1 MIFFRS
7 LFFNIFLYLGIALAS
22 LVASLFLFFKDKYVL
37 FLGRFLSHYVIWIL
51 KIFLN
56 TKIEFKGL
64 ENLKKHEKFFVASAH
79 QSMFETFFL
88 QTLFDSP
95 VFILKKELLK
105 IPINGPIFIL
115 KRELTKIPF
124 FGWSLKK
131 IGAIVIVRNTVT
143 KENLNFFDRVK
154 ESVNKSN
161 RPLLIFPQGTR
172 IKYKEKV
179 PFKKGVGRIYQTLE
193 IPCVPVALN
202 SGKVWPKNSFNK
214 YPGKIT
220 ISFLNPILPGL
231 EKEKFI
237 ERLQTD
243 INKEI
248 DLID

>member
-22 LVASLFLFFKDKYVL
+22 GVASLFLFFKDKYVL

-79 QSMFETFFL
+79 QSMFETFAL
-88 QTLFDSP
+88 QI
-95 VFILKKELLK
+95 V
-105 IPINGPIFIL
+105 INGPIFIL
-115 KRELTKIPF
+115 KKELTKIPF
-124 FGWSLKK
+124 FGWGLKK

-154 ESVNKSN
+154 ESINKSN
-161 RPLLIFPQGTR
+161 SPLFIFPQGTR

-220 ISFLNPILPGL
+220 ISFLNPISPGL

-243 INKEI
+243 IYKEI

>member
-22 LVASLFLFFKDKYVL
+22 LVASLFLFFKDQYVL

-64 ENLKKHEKFFVASAH
+64 ENLRKHEKFFVASAH
-79 QSMFETFFL
+79 QSMFETFAL
-88 QTLFDSP
+88 QI
-95 VFILKKELLK
+95 V
-105 IPINGPIFIL
+105 INGPIFIL
-115 KRELTKIPF
+115 KQELIKIPF
-124 FGWSLKK
+124 FGWGLKK

-220 ISFLNPILPGL
+220 ISFLNPISPGL

-243 INKEI
+243 IYKEI

>member
-22 LVASLFLFFKDKYVL
+22 VVASLFFFFKDKYVL
-37 FLGRFLSHYVIWIL
+37 FLGRFLSHYVVWIL

-79 QSMFETFFL
+79 QSMFETFAL
-88 QTLFDSP
+88 QI
-95 VFILKKELLK
+95 V
-105 IPINGPIFIL
+105 INGPIFIL
-115 KRELTKIPF
+115 KKELTKIPF
-124 FGWSLKK
+124 FGWGLKK

-172 IKYKEKV
+172 VKYKEKV
-179 PFKKGVGRIYQTLE
+179 PFKKGVGRIYQSLE

-220 ISFLNPILPGL
+220 ISFLNPIFPGL

-243 INKEI
+243 IYKEI

>member
-7 LFFNIFLYLGIALAS
+7 LLFNIFLYLGIALAS
-22 LVASLFLFFKDKYVL
+22 VVATLFLFFKDKYVL

-64 ENLKKHEKFFVASAH
+64 ENLKKHEKFFIASAH
-79 QSMFETFFL
+79 QSMFETFAL
-88 QTLFDSP
+88 QI
-95 VFILKKELLK
+95 V
-105 IPINGPIFIL
+105 INGPIFIL
-115 KRELTKIPF
+115 KKELTKIPF
-124 FGWSLKK
+124 FGWGLKK

-154 ESVNKSN
+154 ESINKSN

-172 IKYKEKV
+172 VKYKEKV

-243 INKEI
+243 IYKEI

>member
-22 LVASLFLFFKDKYVL
+22 VVASLFLLFKDKYVL

-79 QSMFETFFL
+79 QSMFETFAL
-88 QTLFDSP
+88 QI
-95 VFILKKELLK
+95 V
-105 IPINGPIFIL
+105 INGPIFIL
-115 KRELTKIPF
+115 KKELTKIPF
-124 FGWSLKK
+124 FGWGLKK

-220 ISFLNPILPGL
+220 ISFLNPIFPGL

-243 INKEI
+243 IYKEI

>member
-22 LVASLFLFFKDKYVL
+22 LVASLFLFFKDQYVL

-79 QSMFETFFL
+79 QSMFETFAL
-88 QTLFDSP
+88 QI
-95 VFILKKELLK
+95 V
-105 IPINGPIFIL
+105 INGPIFIL
-115 KRELTKIPF
+115 KKELTKIPF
-124 FGWSLKK
+124 FGWGLKK

-154 ESVNKSN
+154 ESINKSN

-172 IKYKEKV
+172 VKYKEKV
-179 PFKKGVGRIYQTLE
+179 PFKKGAGRIYQTLE

-237 ERLQTD
+237 EKLQTD
-243 INKEI
+243 IYKEI